1 MSAISVTATLSI
13 HPGKLDAF
21 KAVTERIFH
30 KVRGKEPGTLAYFID
45 VSDPSAPVVVRET
58 YASSDAVL
66 VHLGNVGAD
75 LGALGA
81 FCDLS
86 VEVFGEPSPTLLA
99 ATAAMQPKIYRPFL
113 TI

>member
-21 KAVTERIFH
+21 KAITERIFH
-30 KVRGKEPGTLAYFID
+30 KVRGKEPGTLAYAAYFNED
-45 VSDPSAPVVVRET
+45 QSVCVVRET